1 MSNVQYISFENG
13 APRLALPADYTTEQI
28 QTYLKSDKF
37 QQQMANNG
45 YAYMYGLT
53 PVNLRDPECMMHLV
67 QKKNKPKQLN

>member
-53 PVNLRDPECMMHLV
+53 PVTLRDPD
-67 QKKNKPKQLN
+67 NINDN